1 MEEKRS
7 QGRGS
12 ALNRSGSGATL
23 GVNKGAN
30 QQQQQQQ
37 QQNSQQ
43 SRRERRERFPFPGNR
58 ETGPRRNQTGGGA
71 SGAPGMAGQGRP
83 VFQPK
88 R

>member
-37 QQNSQQ
+37 QNPQQ
-43 SRRERRERFPFPGNR
+43 TRRRDRFPFQGNR
-58 ETGPRRNQTGGGA
+58 EAGPRRNQTGGGA
-71 SGAPGMAGQGRP
+71 GAPGMAGQGRP

>member
-12 ALNRSGSGATL
+12 ALNRSASGATL

-30 QQQQQQQ
+30 QQHNQ
-37 QQNSQQ
+37 QQNSHQA
-43 SRRERRERFPFPGNR
+43 RRERRDRFPFQGNR
-58 ETGPRRNQTGGGA
+58 EAGPRRNQAAGA
-71 SGAPGMAGQGRP
+71 STGAPVMAGQSRP